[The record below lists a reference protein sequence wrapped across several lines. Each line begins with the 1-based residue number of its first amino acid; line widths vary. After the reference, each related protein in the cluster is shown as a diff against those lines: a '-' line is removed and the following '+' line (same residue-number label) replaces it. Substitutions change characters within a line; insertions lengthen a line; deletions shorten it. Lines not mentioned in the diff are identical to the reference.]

1 MNIIQEQRD
10 NILKENNT
18 AQAYL
23 KDFLEKFNKAS
34 RDITILEPLHG
45 DLDFSVLKD
54 YGITNI
60 TKIVLT
66 KGDITSI
73 IGLPES
79 VLEFECPD
87 NLLVSLDGLPNNI
100 SRLEIPYN
108 YLEDFD
114 LSSLTKLETLIINDN
129 KLTTIE
135 NIPSNIKEL
144 NCSNNNLSFLNLMGV
159 VRLEKLIV
167 SNNPITVIENLPEGI
182 VDFQMENTPSIK
194 FRNSSAAAIVENNEP
209 KEKQKN
215 IKDALNEYF
224 KLKSKYEEMVYDMKK
239 KIFEKADTKRQ
250 AKRDVLTIKPPCMKC
265 KRPVGTVFSK
275 KNGRYNA
282 ICGDSTKPCGLDI
295 QIFVRDSNQQL
306 DYMLEIFRED
316 SEESKDN
323 IIRQKLNTLFNYT
336 SEERSIQLFKK
347 ELEKY
352 NSNSNIYKSFIDKN
366 NELFHS
372 IDKKHL
378 IEKKNDEIFHLIER
392 VNALLKEYENT
403 QNKELLKQAVHIQVK
418 EIQPEIRNLRNLKYE
433 IMELNENTE
442 NYQRK
447 YSLYQ
452 YPVELSKLNSDF
464 GEPMRVIKFNK

>member
-60 TKIVLT
+60 TKIILT

-144 NCSNNNLSFLNLMGV
+144 NCSNNNISTLNLSGV
-159 VRLEKLIV
+159 IRLEKLIV

-182 VDFQMENTPSIK
+182 VDFQMENTPSIE

-250 AKRDVLTIKPPCMKC
+250 AKRDVLTIKPPCIKC
-265 KRPVGTVFSK
+265 KRPVGSVFSK
-275 KNGRYNA
+275 QNGRYNA
-282 ICGDSTKPCGLDI
+282 ICGDSVKPCGLDI
-295 QIFVRDSNQQL
+295 QIFVGDSKMQL
-306 DYMLEIFRED
+306 NYILQIFRED
-316 SEESKDN
+316 NEELKDN
-323 IIRQKLNTLFNYT
+323 IIRQKLDTLFNYT
-336 SEERSIQLFKK
+336 TEQESIKLFKK
-347 ELEKY
+347 ELEEF
-352 NSNSNIYKSFIDKN
+352 NSNSSIYKKLLDRN
-366 NELFHS
+366 DELFHS

-433 IMELNENTE
+433 IMELNQEIEN
-442 NYQRK
+442 NKRK

-452 YPVELSKLNSDF
+452 YPVELSKLDSDF
-464 GEPMRVIKFNK
+464 GEPMRVIKFNN